1 MGQDAYNRRPSWGR
15 SPDLPGTRRKPL
27 DRKTLTPALSDRRA
41 REKRKGGRIGNPS
54 YVMNLYRLLCL
65 WPGLA
70 RLWLRGEFR
79 GLIAAVGFAGLL
91 NAVFTSTLIWPEIAP
106 VSLRSAAIVA
116 AGLWWAIAAAMTLLE
131 LPEIVAATDGDPLR
145 GLFVAAQAEYLKG
158 NWIEAEASLR
168 KLLRQNPR
176 DAEAQLLWATLMRR
190 TARLDKARQT
200 LQDLSRLE
208 AASLWQHEIRTER
221 ELVRRMTEQQ
231 LLASGGR
238 ESPGTAEAKI
248 DSANP
253 VAGKIGGT
261 SDTAATD
268 SAADSPAASR
278 RAA

>member
-1 MGQDAYNRRPSWGR
+1 MM
-15 SPDLPGTRRKPL
+15 TF
-27 DRKTLTPALSDRRA
+27 
-41 REKRKGGRIGNPS
+41 
-54 YVMNLYRLLCL
+54 YRLLCL

-79 GLIAAVGFAGLL
+79 GLVAAVGFAGLI
-91 NAVFTSTLIWPEIAP
+91 NAVFISTLIWPEIAP
-106 VSLRSAAIVA
+106 LPLRSAAIVA
-116 AGLWWAIAAAMTLLE
+116 AGLWWVIAAAMTLLE

-231 LLASGGR
+231 RLSQA
-238 ESPGTAEAKI
+238 EDVVAPATEEVAAEAET
-248 DSANP
+248 DSVNP
-253 VAGKIGGT
+253 VAGKIGVT
-261 SDTAATD
+261 SDTAATG
-268 SAADSPAASR
+268 SAADSPAARR